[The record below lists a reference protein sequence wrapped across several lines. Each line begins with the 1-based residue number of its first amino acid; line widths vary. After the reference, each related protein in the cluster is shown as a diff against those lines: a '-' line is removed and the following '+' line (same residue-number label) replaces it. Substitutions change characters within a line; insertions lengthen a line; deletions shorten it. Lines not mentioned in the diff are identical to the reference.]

1 MERHDLIV
9 NDQYS
14 MDLHH
19 SEEAGVKIRKKI
31 WMVTGLLTLITVV
44 EIVMGVV
51 WGKAIAA
58 ERPTTWEIIR
68 WSYIVLTIIKAGYI
82 VMVFMHLGD
91 ERKGLRSVILVPYF
105 IFMLYLIF
113 IALWE
118 GLAVGVSWPST
129 FGM

>member
-1 MERHDLIV
+1 MERDDLIV

-19 SEEAGVKIRKKI
+19 SEEAGAKIRKKV
-31 WMVTGLLTLITVV
+31 WMVTGLLTLITIV

-68 WSYIVLTIIKAGYI
+68 WSYVVLTIIKAGYI

-91 ERKGLRSVILVPYF
+91 ERKNMKQTILIPY
-105 IFMLYLIF
+105 IAFMIYLIWICLTEAWSVTELSQMF
-113 IALWE
+113 
-118 GLAVGVSWPST
+118 
-129 FGM
+129 

>member
-1 MERHDLIV
+1 MERDDLIV

-91 ERKGLRSVILVPYF
+91 ERKNMKQTILVPY
-105 IFMLYLIF
+105 IAFMIYLIWICLTEAWSVTELSQMF
-113 IALWE
+113 
-118 GLAVGVSWPST
+118 
-129 FGM
+129 